1 MRNTKELM
9 RVTVENLEINVKTNA
24 GTAASQIRSLSNA
37 LGGVQASAKSAG
49 GASRTAAKGVS
60 DVASAAKKAVTPLG
74 KFVSSLKRIAYYRMI
89 RGRIKEIAKAFEEG
103 LKNAYH
109 FSKGI
114 NGTLAAALDR
124 VSTKSLT
131 MKNQLGSAFGG
142 LLQAIQPIL
151 LRIIELIRVAANAI
165 AAFFGAFNGGEY
177 LRAKDTAT
185 AWDDATTS
193 AGEYKKTILGF
204 DEINRLD
211 SPSGGGGAKALD
223 YASMF
228 ELAESPLWLQD
239 LVLGFKD
246 VLFNWDD
253 LNKEQI
259 AAKLLTG
266 LGGITGGLIGFAFG
280 GLKGGLVGTIAGIA
294 LGAVLSSLIFDGDGR
309 LSKAEITQSL
319 LSALAI
325 LAGGVIGFVAGGL
338 VGAAIGISVAA
349 ALVFGINALIFAFR
363 EKKKEE
369 FYNTEIGKLE
379 KQISEEIAQRRAKIE
394 NIVVSVESITGEI
407 DEDTEV
413 KLGTAANLIRDIFNM
428 DEIENKTTTEVAI
441 LTEKINALNGLGL
454 DGIRVEFDETTGRVK
469 GTKDAL
475 DKVLENL
482 REEIAIEAMRDSLV
496 EAYKLQTAAELE
508 LASAEET
515 LKNATDAKKLAIDE
529 VNRAYEAYNN
539 AINEYQNYIKDNPTY
554 EIESQLRANELYQTM
569 TDLANA
575 YLDAQNNVKYFDQ
588 DIQNAT
594 ANVNLAKDAVSLA
607 TDKVGLLEDK
617 LVGLTSK
624 TFDVD
629 LKINVDDAAL
639 RGVQSAIVG
648 VTGGYLTPKLSTDQL
663 FASGGFPDQGSLFVA
678 GEAGAEIV
686 STSSTGQTQVSNTNQ
701 IAASVSVGN
710 VGVVQAINDLIRAVE
725 NKDTSPVVTIGDRDV
740 YRASQRGQQKVGR
753 SLVATV

>member
-1 MRNTKELM
+1 M
-9 RVTVENLEINVKTNA
+9 TVEKLEINVETNA
-24 GTAASQIRSLSNA
+24 RDAAAAFKSLASSMSGIQSSARSVQSANN
-37 LGGVQASAKSAG
+37 GVADSAK
-49 GASRTAAKGVS
+49 KVS
-60 DVASAAKKAVTPLG
+60 DAAKKSSSGLG
-74 KFVSSLKRIAYYRMI
+74 TFLSALKRIAFYRFVRSI
-89 RGRIKEIAKAFEEG
+89 IKEIAEAFSEG

-114 NGTLAAALDR
+114 SGTLAASLDQLA
-124 VSTKSLT
+124 TKSLT

-142 LLQAIQPIL
+142 LLQAIQPVL
-151 LRIIELIRVAANAI
+151 LKIISLIRAAANAI
-165 AAFFGAFNGGEY
+165 AAFFGVFNGGEY
-177 LRAKDTAT
+177 LRAKDTET
-185 AWDDATTS
+185 AWDAATG
-193 AGEYKKTILGF
+193 AAKEYKRTLLGF

-211 SPSGGGGAKALD
+211 DPSGGGGAKALD

-228 ELAESPLWLQD
+228 ELAESPLWLKD
-239 LVLGFKD
+239 LVLGFED
-246 VLFNWDD
+246 VLFNWKD
-253 LNKEQI
+253 LSKEQV
-259 AAKLLTG
+259 AAKLLVG
-266 LGGITGGLIGFAFG
+266 LGAITGGIVGFAVG
-280 GLKGGLVGTIAGIA
+280 GVKGAIIGTIAGIV
-294 LGAVLSSLIFDGDGR
+294 LSAVISSLIFDGDGK
-309 LSKAEITQSL
+309 LSAGEVMQSL

-325 LAGGVIGFVAGGL
+325 LAGGVIGFVAGGGL
-338 VGAAIGISVAA
+338 LGAAIGISVAA

-469 GTKDAL
+469 GTKEAL

-508 LASAEET
+508 LAGAEED
-515 LKNATDAKKLAIDE
+515 LKNATDAKKIAIEE
-529 VNRAYEAYNN
+529 VNRAYEAYND
-539 AINEYQNYIKDNPTY
+539 ALKEYQEYIKNNPTY
-554 EIESQLRANELYQTM
+554 EVESQLRANELYQTM

-575 YLDAQNNVKYFDQ
+575 YLDAQSNVKYFDE
-588 DIQNAT
+588 DIQKAT
-594 ANVNLAKDAVSLA
+594 ENVNLAKDAVSSA

-629 LKINVDDAAL
+629 LKIKVDDAAL
-639 RGVQSAIVG
+639 SGLQSAIVG
-648 VTGGYLTPKLSTDQL
+648 VTGAYLTPKLSTDQL

-678 GEAGAEIV
+678 GEAGAELV
-686 STSSTGQTQVSNTNQ
+686 STSSSGQTQVSNTNQ

-740 YRASQRGQQKVGR
+740 YRANQRGQQKVGR